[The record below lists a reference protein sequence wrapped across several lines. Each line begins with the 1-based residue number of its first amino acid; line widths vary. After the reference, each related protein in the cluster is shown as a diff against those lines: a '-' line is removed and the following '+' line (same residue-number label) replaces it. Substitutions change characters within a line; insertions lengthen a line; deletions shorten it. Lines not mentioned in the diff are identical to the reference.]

1 MRRGEIWRYQPV
13 AARPGQPTL
22 RLIVSADAINTNDQ
36 VPVVLT
42 VHLVDADPD
51 SLLAVRIGEHGWA
64 RALSIEPA
72 MRNRLV
78 EQVGVAGHD
87 VMEQVSNALRAVQDL

>member
-1 MRRGEIWRYQPV
+1 VRRGEIWRYRPV

-22 RLIVSADAINTNDQ
+22 RLIVSADVVNANDQ

-42 VHLVDADPD
+42 LQVVDSDPG
-51 SLLAVRIGEHGWA
+51 SLLAVRVNGHGWA

-72 MRNRLV
+72 LRSRLTG
-78 EQVGVAGHD
+78 QVGATD
-87 VMEQVSNALRAVQDL
+87 DQTMEQVANALRAVQDL